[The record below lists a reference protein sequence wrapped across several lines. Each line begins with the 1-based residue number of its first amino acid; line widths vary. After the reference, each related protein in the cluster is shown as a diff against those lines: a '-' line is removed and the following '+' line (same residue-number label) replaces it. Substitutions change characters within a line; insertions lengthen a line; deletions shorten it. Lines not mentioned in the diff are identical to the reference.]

1 VPPPPTV
8 ATHAAWRGDIP
19 VHLDALGT
27 VTPLATVTVKTRVD
41 GQLMTVNY
49 REGQMVHEGNLLAEI
64 DPRPFQAQ
72 LTQAQGQLQ
81 RDRALLENAHVDLD
95 RYHSLYARDAI
106 PKQLLDT
113 QVATV
118 HQLEGTVKLD
128 QGTLENAR
136 VQLVYCRIT
145 SPISGR
151 VGLRLVDPGNIVH
164 VTDTT
169 GLLVITQLQPMTV
182 IFNVAEDYL
191 PQIQQQTR
199 LGHKLE
205 VDAFDRAQQQR
216 IATGEVLTFNN
227 QIDTTTG
234 TVRLKAIFPNEDNAL
249 FPNQFVNARLQL
261 DVHRGTT
268 LVPAAAVQRNAQ
280 GPFVYLVK
288 PDQTVAIQAVSVG
301 AIDGSTAEI
310 VKGLQPGQTIAT
322 DNFDKLQEG
331 ARIAGNKP
339 IAETAR
345 TGR

>member
-1 VPPPPTV
+1 
-8 ATHAAWRGDIP
+8 
-19 VHLDALGT
+19 

-95 RYHSLYARDAI
+95 RYHGLYARDAI

-136 VQLVYCRIT
+136 VQLIYCRIT

-169 GLLVITQLQPMTV
+169 GLLVITQLRPMTV

-234 TVRLKAIFPNEDNAL
+234 TVRLKAVFPNEDNAL

-261 DVHRGTT
+261 DVHRAAT